1 MMHPR
6 HVFVDLP
13 KDRRP
18 EVYRFR
24 SPRGEAK
31 GGRGA
36 FHLLG
41 KSKLCSRKN
50 ADRRCRILRRS
61 KPSSTRVK
69 VDCPKLVTD
78 LGRPRFD
85 VVETEVTHGRGNS
98 PDVVKP
104 PPFLLPE
111 PAQSSNRKA
120 LGAVARGARSLWA
133 TAAGEDRLFRALR
146 ERGWGSVFRHGPRQ
160 GVALAW

>member
-24 SPRGEAK
+24 PPRGEAK
-31 GGRGA
+31 GGGVA

-50 ADRRCRILRRS
+50 ADRRCGVLRRS
-61 KPSSTRVK
+61 KPFIFRPLMSI
-69 VDCPKLVTD
+69 DIPG
-78 LGRPRFD
+78 LGTATNL
-85 VVETEVTHGRGNS
+85 E
-98 PDVVKP
+98 
-104 PPFLLPE
+104 
-111 PAQSSNRKA
+111 
-120 LGAVARGARSLWA
+120 AVGTTQNMKGEKMLDKMSAR
-133 TAAGEDRLFRALR
+133 
-146 ERGWGSVFRHGPRQ
+146 
-160 GVALAW
+160 